1 MREAEVGLTNV
12 WFQTLGDGLVRADQ
26 VTGIEAHQTPA
37 LTGKPSHWLL
47 DVVLFGQVGSGRRGD
62 WAINPLHRTLIQTS
76 TPPGDAPATLAR
88 LLAEL
93 DSFNA
98 AGIITTSSER
108 PEEPGEVSAVRFH
121 FTPFTA
127 PPPGHQTEA
136 EYL

>member
-1 MREAEVGLTNV
+1 VGLTNV

-26 VTGIEAHQTPA
+26 ITGIEAHQTPA

-47 DVVLFGQVGSGRRGD
+47 DIVVPGQFGSGSRGE

-76 TPPGDAPATLAR
+76 IPPGDAPAALAR

-93 DSFNA
+93 DSINA
-98 AGIITTSSER
+98 AGIVTTSRES
-108 PEEPGEVSAVRFH
+108 PEEPGAVPAVRFQ
-121 FTPFTA
+121 FIPFAA
-127 PPPGHQTEA
+127 PPPDHHTEA